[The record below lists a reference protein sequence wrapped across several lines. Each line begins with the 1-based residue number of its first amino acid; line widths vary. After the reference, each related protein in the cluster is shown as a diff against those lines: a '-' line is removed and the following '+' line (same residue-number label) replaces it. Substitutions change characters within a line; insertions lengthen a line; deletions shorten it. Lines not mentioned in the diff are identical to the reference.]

1 MRVFD
6 TVENR
11 GDRQGRAE
19 VPGNKIARNSS
30 AVSDFD
36 AALME
41 KPPSELVDS
50 VGIKAR

>member
-11 GDRQGRAE
+11 GDRQGGAE
-19 VPGNKIARNSS
+19 VLGTEIARNSS

-41 KPPSELVDS
+41 KPPSEVVDP